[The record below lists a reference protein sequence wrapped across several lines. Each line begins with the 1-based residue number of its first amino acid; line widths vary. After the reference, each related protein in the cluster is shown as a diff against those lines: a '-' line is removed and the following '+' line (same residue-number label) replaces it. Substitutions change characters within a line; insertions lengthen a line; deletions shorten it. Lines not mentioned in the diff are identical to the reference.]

1 MATNYGGFADGF
13 SKGFGIVQDSLN
25 NQRYNDLRE
34 LDIKERRET
43 QRLAQEDRAEARK
56 FRDEQA
62 ALAAQDRR
70 DERAYRREQIQ

>member
-25 NQRYNDLRE
+25 NQRYNELRE

-43 QRLAQEDRAEARK
+43 QRLAQQQRAEDRK
-56 FRDEQA
+56 FRDA
-62 ALAAQDRR
+62 
-70 DERAYRREQIQ
+70 